1 MCLITKERLR
11 EIASFP
17 WKEREHLKDIRNM
30 LNKVFL
36 PLSGAERLGSL
47 LGKVVSPI

>member
-1 MCLITKERLR
+1 MDSRERR
-11 EIASFP
+11 DVRDATT
-17 WKEREHLKDIRNM
+17 HTGCG
-30 LNKVFL
+30 VL

>member
-1 MCLITKERLR
+1 MLLLSGGTMVRRGNR
-11 EIASFP
+11 EDGRR
-17 WKEREHLKDIRNM
+17 WD
-30 LNKVFL
+30 VL

>member
-1 MCLITKERLR
+1 M
-11 EIASFP
+11 
-17 WKEREHLKDIRNM
+17 LKI
-30 LNKVFL
+30 KQAKHCVL

>member
-1 MCLITKERLR
+1 MEHQESTEEKDVKEYTKH
-11 EIASFP
+11 S
-17 WKEREHLKDIRNM
+17 D
-30 LNKVFL
+30 L

>member
-1 MCLITKERLR
+1 MESHECMEEKAVNEY
-11 EIASFP
+11 AKHS
-17 WKEREHLKDIRNM
+17 
-30 LNKVFL
+30 VL

>member
-1 MCLITKERLR
+1 MEENKI
-11 EIASFP
+11 
-17 WKEREHLKDIRNM
+17 KDCD
-30 LNKVFL
+30 L